1 MPGVAQPPSINPAA
15 PPRQQGGAPTAGPL
29 EAGGARIL
37 VVDDNAD
44 AALTLVE
51 LLRVL
56 GYQAES
62 AHDGERA
69 LRQLDIFRPQLA
81 LLDISLPGM
90 DGYELARQVR
100 ARPDGAALRLVAL
113 TGYGQED
120 DRARARAAGFD
131 EHLVKPVE
139 IDQLTGTIERLLGG

>member
-1 MPGVAQPPSINPAA
+1 MAQAPSSNPAA
-15 PPRQQGGAPTAGPL
+15 PPQQQGGGSPAAPGV
-29 EAGGARIL
+29 ARIL
-37 VVDDNAD
+37 VVDDNTD

-51 LLRVL
+51 LLEVV

-62 AHDGERA
+62 AHDGESA
-69 LRQLDIFRPQLA
+69 LRQLDSFRPQLA

-100 ARPDGAALRLVAL
+100 SRPDGAALRLVAL

-131 EHLVKPVE
+131 EHLVKPVG
-139 IDQLTGTIERLLGG
+139 IDQLTGTIERLLGGPG